1 MPSIPTRSLKT
12 ISLVSVTAAAT
23 SLLIQ
28 ACGGSAQAGSA
39 PAPDPIQGT
48 WSSAVT
54 IKDCTSGAVL
64 KQFGGTSLFHYG
76 GTLSA
81 DNTMP
86 VPSRGAAF
94 GVWQAGSGGQYTA
107 DIWFYRFNA
116 DGTVAGTQ
124 KVERTLT
131 LSADGNALNG
141 PLTLQ
146 VLDSTGTVV
155 QRGCGTEVSTRVT
168 F

>member
-1 MPSIPTRSLKT
+1 MSSIPNRSLKT
-12 ISLVSVTAAAT
+12 MALVSVTAAAT

-28 ACGGSAQAGSA
+28 ACGGAQAGSA
-39 PAPDPIQGT
+39 PAPDQIQGT
-48 WSSAVT
+48 WSSEVT
-54 IKDCTSGAVL
+54 IKDCASGAIL

-94 GVWQAGSGGQYTA
+94 GVWQAGSGGEYTA

-131 LSADGNALNG
+131 LSADGNTLSG

-146 VLDSTGTVV
+146 VLDSSGAIV
-155 QRGCGTEVSTRVT
+155 QQGCGTEVSKRVT